1 MPVKYKL
8 KKNDPV
14 VVISGKDKKKKSK
27 IILLDKDNGQVVV
40 ENVNVA
46 KRHTRPNQ
54 SNPDGG
60 ILDKAMPLDIS
71 NVMYHCG
78 KCDKG
83 VRLGVKTLDS
93 GKKARYCKSC
103 GEVVDKN

>member
-1 MPVKYKL
+1 MSAKYKL
-8 KKNDPV
+8 KKNDPI

-27 IILLDKDNGQVVV
+27 IVLINKDKGQVVA

-54 SNPDGG
+54 ANPDGG

-71 NVMYHCG
+71 NVMFHCK

-83 VRLGVKTLDS
+83 VRLGVKVLDS
-93 GKKARYCKSC
+93 GKKARFCKSC
-103 GEVVDKN
+103 GEVID